1 MRSRRRGLSAALALP
16 LAAGLSAAGAADAAT
31 APHPTVPSAT
41 VRPTAGRSI
50 PPALLDYVRADRT
63 DAQWSLAATHTPAAW
78 AASTGQGVTV
88 AVVDTGVDATA
99 PDLAGAIT
107 GGAHLDPITGTVV
120 AGAGT
125 DLEGHGTHVAGIVAA
140 RANGSGI
147 TGVAPDARI
156 LPIDVFTTPDVGG
169 LEIARAVRYA
179 VAHGA
184 RVVNLSLGS
193 ADIEISADDVAPLCA
208 AVADATA
215 AGVVVVAAAG
225 NDGDGLNLREAPA
238 SCPGAIAVAA
248 VGPDLRPPSW
258 SSYDGGVAVAAP
270 GADVYS
276 TVPAFLSRL
285 GWASMSGTSMATP
298 FVAGVAALL
307 LAQHP
312 DWTPGQVRARIED
325 TATDVG
331 PAGVDPRTGHGVV
344 DPAAAVGVQA
354 PAVTPA
360 PHLAV
365 AATAYPTRLD
375 ESGEPVFDAT
385 YVNWVPDPSLAVTGY
400 RLTRFTAAGTDETT
414 VAGTEVRHVF
424 PGTSGGYVVTA
435 LTAGGEVPSA
445 PVWFDID
452 DDPTPPATRTLPVRS
467 LTTVWTRTGALRLHW
482 RNPAGNGHADRWTVL
497 VDGEP
502 VAGNDRAG
510 RVPTAVRLP
519 AGVLPPGDLAVA
531 VVLGSTRDGTSG
543 TASIGVPARVPLSG
557 RAVAAGPGRYRLDL
571 AVAPSWA
578 RRACGRRVCVGV
590 RLRVG
595 SGPTWTSAF
604 TDGDG
609 GVSVLLPGP
618 RGASRV
624 VARVTTVERRYR
636 ALRMN
641 RIAVHVAGR

>member
-1 MRSRRRGLSAALALP
+1 MRPRRRAGLPAVLALV
-16 LAAGLSAAGAADAAT
+16 LLAGLPAAGAADG
-31 APHPTVPSAT
+31 AT
-41 VRPTAGRSI
+41 VRPVAARSL
-50 PPALLDYVRADRT
+50 PPALLGYARADRT
-63 DAQWSLAATHTPAAW
+63 DAQWGLTATHAPAAW
-78 AASTGQGVTV
+78 AASTGEGVTV
-88 AVVDTGVDATA
+88 AVIDTGVDGTV
-99 PDLAGAIT
+99 PDLAGAIADA
-107 GGAHLDPITGTVV
+107 AHLDPITRTIV

-140 RANGSGI
+140 RADGSGV
-147 TGVAPDARI
+147 TGVAPRARI
-156 LPIDVFTTPDVGG
+156 LPIDVFTIPDVGG

-193 ADIEISADDVAPLCA
+193 ADIEITADDVAPLCA
-208 AVADATA
+208 AIADATA
-215 AGVVVVAAAG
+215 AGAVVVAAAG

-238 SCPGAIAVAA
+238 GCPGALAVAA

-258 SSYDGGVAVAAP
+258 SSYDGTVAVAAP

-276 TVPAFLSRL
+276 TVPAFFSRL
-285 GWASMSGTSMATP
+285 GWATMSGTSMATP
-298 FVAGVAALL
+298 FVSGVAALL
-307 LAQHP
+307 LALHP
-312 DWTPGQVRARIED
+312 DWTPAQVRARIED

-354 PAVTPA
+354 PAVTPV

-375 ESGEPVFDAT
+375 EDGEPVFDAT
-385 YVNWVPDPSLAVTGY
+385 YVNWVPDPSLVVTGY
-400 RLTRFTAAGTDETT
+400 RLTRFTAAGTEETS
-414 VAGTEVRHVF
+414 VPASDVRHVF

-435 LTAGGEVPSA
+435 LTANGEVSSA

-452 DDPTPPATRTLPVRS
+452 DDPTPPAARTLPVRA
-467 LTTVWTRTGALRLHW
+467 LTAVWTRAGALRLHW

-497 VDGEP
+497 IDGEP
-502 VAGNDRAG
+502 MAGNDRPG
-510 RVPTAVRLP
+510 TVPTAVRLP
-519 AGVLPPGDLAVA
+519 AGLLPPGDLAVA
-531 VVLGSTRDGTSG
+531 VVLGSTRDGTSS
-543 TASIGVPARVPLSG
+543 TAAVGVRARVPLSG

-590 RLRVG
+590 PLRG
-595 SGPTWTSAF
+595 GAGPAWATGF

-609 GVSVLLPGP
+609 GGVLPLP
-618 RGASRV
+618 R
-624 VARVTTVERRYR
+624 
-636 ALRMN
+636 
-641 RIAVHVAGR
+641 

>member
-1 MRSRRRGLSAALALP
+1 MRPRRVGLTAALAFAL
-16 LAAGLSAAGAADAAT
+16 LAGLPAAGAADGATPRPAAG
-31 APHPTVPSAT
+31 HSL
-41 VRPTAGRSI
+41 
-50 PPALLDYVRADRT
+50 PPALLGYARADRT
-63 DAQWSLAATHTPAAW
+63 DAQWSLAATHIPAAW
-78 AASTGQGVTV
+78 AASTGHGVTV
-88 AVVDTGVDATA
+88 AVVDTGVDDTA
-99 PDLAGAIT
+99 PDLEGAIT
-107 GGAHLDPITGTVV
+107 DGAHLDPITRAIVP
-120 AGAGT
+120 GAGT

-140 RANGSGI
+140 RADGSGI
-147 TGVAPDARI
+147 TGVAPDARL

-193 ADIEISADDVAPLCA
+193 ADIEITADDVAPLCA

-215 AGVVVVAAAG
+215 AGTVVVAAAG

-238 SCPGAIAVAA
+238 SCPDAIAVAA

-258 SSYDGGVAVAAP
+258 SSYDGAVAVAAP

-276 TVPAFLSRL
+276 TVPAFFSRL

-298 FVAGVAALL
+298 FVSGVAALL

-312 DWTPGQVRARIED
+312 DWTPAQVRARIEG

-344 DPAAAVGVQA
+344 DPAAAVGVEA
-354 PAVTPA
+354 PAVTTA

-365 AATAYPTRLD
+365 TATAYPTRLD
-375 ESGEPVFDAT
+375 EAGEPVFDAT
-385 YVNWVPDPSLAVTGY
+385 YVNWVPDPSLVVTGY
-400 RLTRFTAAGTDETT
+400 RLTRFTADGTDETT
-414 VAGTEVRHVF
+414 VPASDVRHVF
-424 PGTSGGYVVTA
+424 PGASGGYVVTA

-452 DDPTPPATRTLPVRS
+452 DDPTPPAARTLPVRS
-467 LTTVWTRTGALRLHW
+467 LTAVWTRTGALRLRW
-482 RNPAGNGHADRWTVL
+482 RNPARNDHADRWTVL
-497 VDGEP
+497 VNAEP
-502 VAGNDRAG
+502 VAGNDRPG
-510 RVPTAVRLP
+510 RVPPAVRLP
-519 AGVLPPGDLAVA
+519 AAVLPAGDLVVT
-531 VVLGSTRDGTSG
+531 VVLGSTRDGTSS

-578 RRACGRRVCVGV
+578 RRACGRRICVGV
-590 RLRVG
+590 RLLVG
-595 SGPTWTSAF
+595 SGHAWTTAF

-609 GVSVLLPGP
+609 SVSVLVPGP
-618 RGASRV
+618 RGTSRV
-624 VARVTTVERRYR
+624 VARVKTVERRYR

-641 RIAVHVAGR
+641 RLAVHVDGR